1 MSART
6 KKLLKGIAMEKVVR
20 LFVSK
25 MIEQN
30 VIEEQRR
37 AVISYGLEL
46 FFSSVINIL
55 SILLISVLINRE
67 GGIILLLLV
76 SVPLQSFGGGYHC
89 NTHLRCWI
97 LTTGGYLAAVLGA
110 VYIPVGV
117 LICFAVISA
126 YPFFRLSPVENPM
139 APFGDKFKEK
149 MKKVVRIAY
158 LLGILISL
166 ILLVFESEGARFILA
181 GISMEGVSVLGAEC
195 KRKRLE

>member
-55 SILLISVLINRE
+55 SILLISVLINR
-67 GGIILLLLV
+67 GRYY
-76 SVPLQSFGGGYHC
+76 F
-89 NTHLRCWI
+89 T
-97 LTTGGYLAAVLGA
+97 AAGFCPIA
-110 VYIPVGV
+110 K
-117 LICFAVISA
+117 
-126 YPFFRLSPVENPM
+126 FR
-139 APFGDKFKEK
+139 G
-149 MKKVVRIAY
+149 R
-158 LLGILISL
+158 ISL
-166 ILLVFESEGARFILA
+166 
-181 GISMEGVSVLGAEC
+181 
-195 KRKRLE
+195 

>member
-89 NTHLRCWI
+89 KDRK
-97 LTTGGYLAAVLGA
+97 
-110 VYIPVGV
+110 
-117 LICFAVISA
+117 S
-126 YPFFRLSPVENPM
+126 
-139 APFGDKFKEK
+139 
-149 MKKVVRIAY
+149 VV
-158 LLGILISL
+158 
-166 ILLVFESEGARFILA
+166 
-181 GISMEGVSVLGAEC
+181 
-195 KRKRLE
+195 

>member
-97 LTTGGYLAAVLGA
+97 LTTGGYLAAVLEKPWCSPSYY
-110 VYIPVGV
+110 YIIV
-117 LICFAVISA
+117 
-126 YPFFRLSPVENPM
+126 
-139 APFGDKFKEK
+139 K
-149 MKKVVRIAY
+149 IA
-158 LLGILISL
+158 LFTFDFS
-166 ILLVFESEGARFILA
+166 
-181 GISMEGVSVLGAEC
+181 
-195 KRKRLE
+195 